1 MNGKYPTLD
10 LNEAANFLRI
20 SPATAQEMA
29 AAGELPGA
37 KIGRAWVFLL
47 DDLIDWLREQVKI
60 QQEARKEQNIC
71 PSELPPLPRMD
82 RRSRRRKPPKLPELP
97 SEIGST

>member
-10 LNEAANFLRI
+10 LKEAANFLRI
-20 SPATAQEMA
+20 SPATAQKIA

-47 DDLIDWLREQVKI
+47 DDLIEWLREQVKI
-60 QQEARKEQNIC
+60 LQEARKEQKTC
-71 PSELPPLPRMD
+71 QSELPPLPRMD
-82 RRSRRRKPPKLPELP
+82 RKNKTSQTTQTTRVA
-97 SEIGST
+97 